1 MANGERLF
9 TSHPM
14 PHEPDEIND
23 DFDSDDDI
31 LVADMACPECRRPVT
46 IDTQKCPHCGDWI
59 TPVYPA
65 TEKRRRWLFLLAVAL
80 MLLAMLS
87 FIL

>member
-1 MANGERLF
+1 M
-9 TSHPM
+9 SYQH
-14 PHEPDEIND
+14 DELD
-23 DFDSDDDI
+23 EEDASPDFDSDDEL

-59 TPVYPA
+59 TPVYPNS
-65 TEKRRRWLFLLAVAL
+65 EKRRRWLFYLAIAL